1 VDNHS
6 HQVLSPDKTRPG
18 RRSSLGLHASLV
30 VTLAILGWIAVGPRP
45 SLERPAVVAAPSPVA
60 AVEAKP
66 APEPAIEPDP
76 EPEPAPVAPPR
87 KVEPDRAAIA
97 RAEAALDAATRERAL
112 NDARLADA
120 EIALRK
126 ASLAATSDAAA
137 GRALAYQ
144 VKDPS
149 ARIERAANRA
159 AVARWEV
166 KKLQTEVASLA
177 QAPRTKAKP
186 LMDQSA
192 VAKPIEGKEFH
203 FEVRRDRVAPVDIDK
218 LTDLVKDDVRL
229 HGRLGARGQTIRG
242 VVGPVGAFSM
252 KYEMGMVV
260 SPAMADL
267 LDLRESSYQLR
278 GWEIVP
284 DHEDRGESYET
295 AWQPAAAFSRTINR
309 LSPSTSTIT
318 LWIYP
323 DGFPLYR
330 RLRDDLHARGFL
342 VAARP
347 LPDGMTVR
355 GSPAGSLSAGQ

>member
-1 VDNHS
+1 MVMP
-6 HQVLSPDKTRPG
+6 SPDPTTRPG
-18 RRSSLGLHASLV
+18 RRSSLGLHAGLV
-30 VTLAILGWIAVGPRP
+30 VTLAILGWIAAGPRP
-45 SLERPAVVAAPSPVA
+45 PRERPAAVPIPSPVVA
-60 AVEAKP
+60 IEAK
-66 APEPAIEPDP
+66 PAIEPDP
-76 EPEPAPVAPPR
+76 EPEPAPTPPLR
-87 KVEPDRAAIA
+87 VEPDRAAIA
-97 RAEAALDAATRERAL
+97 RAESALDAATRERAL
-112 NDARLADA
+112 NEARLADA

-137 GRALAYQ
+137 GRSLAYQ

-166 KKLQTEVASLA
+166 KKLQNEVTALA
-177 QAPRTKAKP
+177 QTPRTKAKP

-203 FEVRRDRVAPVDIDK
+203 FEVRRDRVAPIDIDK

-229 HGRLGARGQTIRG
+229 RARLGSRSQNVRGL
-242 VVGPVGAFSM
+242 VGPVGEFSM
-252 KYEMGMVV
+252 RYEMGMVV
-260 SPAMADL
+260 SQAMADL
-267 LDLRESSYQLR
+267 LDLHESSYQLR
-278 GWEIVP
+278 GWEIIP
-284 DHEDRGESYET
+284 DHEERGELYET
-295 AWQPAAAFSRTINR
+295 AWQPAAAFARTINR
-309 LSPSTSTIT
+309 LNPSSSTIT

-347 LPDGMTVR
+347 LPNGMTVR

>member
-1 VDNHS
+1 MPE
-6 HQVLSPDKTRPG
+6 PDLTPRG

-30 VTLAILGWIAVGPRP
+30 VTLVILGWIAVGPRP
-45 SLERPAVVAAPSPVA
+45 VLDRPALIPIPAPVVA
-60 AVEAKP
+60 VESKP
-66 APEPAIEPDP
+66 APAIEPDP
-76 EPEPAPVAPPR
+76 EPEPAPIAPPR
-87 KVEPDRAAIA
+87 RVEPDRAAIA
-97 RAEAALDAATRERAL
+97 RAESALDAATRERAL
-112 NDARLADA
+112 NEARLADA

-137 GRALAYQ
+137 GRSLAYQ

-166 KKLQTEVASLA
+166 KKLQNEVTALA
-177 QAPRTKAKP
+177 QTPRTKAKP

-203 FEVRRDRVAPVDIDK
+203 FEVRRDRVAPIDIDK

-229 HGRLGARGQTIRG
+229 RARLGSRSQNVRGL
-242 VVGPVGAFSM
+242 VGPVGEFSM
-252 KYEMGMVV
+252 RYEMGMVV
-260 SPAMADL
+260 SQAMADL
-267 LDLRESSYQLR
+267 LDLHESSYQLR
-278 GWEIVP
+278 GWEIIP
-284 DHEDRGESYET
+284 DHEERGELYET
-295 AWQPAAAFSRTINR
+295 AWQPAAAFARTINR
-309 LSPSTSTIT
+309 LNPSSATIT

-347 LPDGMTVR
+347 LPNGMTVR